1 MLYGIRISQYL
12 EIPHNTL
19 LCYKTIIKS
28 FDNHITGEIMKTN
41 KNEQMCEINK
51 MRPEEEHE
59 RSLLLREKS
68 GTEFYNKYKS
78 SLVDVPCP
86 ACGNKE
92 GIQLYKKFGFDHKK
106 CTNCSTF
113 WCSPRPTEQLLS
125 DYYTYSEATK
135 YWTQFL
141 IKTNNERKII
151 QYEPRVNHIINVLK
165 AHTQPQQDATSTIA
179 VDMGAGSGAFALA
192 LKKTGYFSDVI
203 AVDFDEDCCKTCES
217 YGLNTK
223 QGSINVIDDE
233 SVCLISMNDMI
244 EHLFDPKTFLM
255 QCRTKLVSG
264 GALSI
269 ACPNGEGFDYQIM
282 KDMAVNLTP
291 PEHLNYFNTQS
302 LSLLLENTGY
312 KVVSVE
318 TPGMLDVQ
326 IVKRALQQNKI
337 DMEDNK
343 YLKYLLLNKHESILS
358 SLQDFIKTNNLSSHM
373 VLVAVKA

>member
-1 MLYGIRISQYL
+1 MLY
-12 EIPHNTL
+12 
-19 LCYKTIIKS
+19 YKTIVKLLDKHNI
-28 FDNHITGEIMKTN
+28 GERMNTN
-41 KNEQMCEINK
+41 NNKQSCEIRK
-51 MRPEEEHE
+51 MRPEDEHE

-68 GTEFYNKYKS
+68 GTEFYDKYKS
-78 SLVDVPCP
+78 SFVDVPCP

-92 GIQLYKKFGFDHKK
+92 GVKFYKKFGFDHKK

-125 DYYTYSEATK
+125 DYYSYSEATK
-135 YWTQFL
+135 YWTQLL
-141 IKTNNERKII
+141 IKTNNERKVL
-151 QYEPRVNHIINVLK
+151 QYEPRVNHIIRILKNTHKQTQQNV
-165 AHTQPQQDATSTIA
+165 TSTIG

-192 LKKTGYFSDVI
+192 LKKTGHFSDVI

-223 QGSINVIDDE
+223 QGSINIIDDD
-233 SVCLISMNDMI
+233 SVDLISMNDMI

-255 QCRTKLVSG
+255 QCRRKLVSG

-282 KDMAVNLTP
+282 KEMTVNITP
-291 PEHLNYFNTQS
+291 PEHLNYFNTHS
-302 LSLLLENTGY
+302 LPLLLENIGY

-318 TPGMLDVQ
+318 TPGILDVQ
-326 IVKRALQQNKI
+326 IVKRALQQDKI
-337 DMEDNK
+337 NIEDNK
-343 YLKYLLLNKHESILS
+343 YLKYLLLNAHDSLLT

-373 VLVAVKA
+373 VLVAIKA